1 MSIFHE
7 KKIPLQRAT
16 LVTLWACFPAFLFY
30 LLILQL
36 PFVSKT
42 RLAISALLIPFLAF
56 VAYRGIP
63 KFQFFPLRYW
73 LIIII
78 GSGILASLEGTSLS
92 FYPEKNYLFSSQ
104 HTLKIEIIK
113 FINDQTL
120 NINRFQTSL
129 GDVSYNSFQ
138 ANNDWKRKGT
148 TLTPI
153 STSPAPLIWT
163 GWTGESAK
171 LYFSGSPGVVVNVIW
186 DGESTIINLGQTTGS
201 SVVQQGF
208 VMPLWGKLA
217 LILILWGAILYIAT
231 IVLVNSQSSSV
242 TSQDAFLP
250 KWLGYIFLIGFICSL
265 TILVLEVNRAYL
277 ELLLVPTLT
286 SIMVLPIY
294 LILRHS
300 LFAFPK
306 QLGINLQKYS
316 THLTLLFSLTL
327 AVGIFGKSL
336 WTNWNII
343 DDHEIMYFLGPDG
356 KLPFSE
362 IFSMLAKTE
371 IGQFGTYPRFRPS
384 YYFLRLLE
392 TSLWGAHPIYW
403 HAFRILIIAFA
414 LGLFWLMMSS
424 SIGWLSSG
432 LICAYALTFPYW
444 SDVIGK
450 LGPGETYA
458 VAGLP
463 IYIWGVINALQKE
476 IPDKKREYLA
486 GIAIFFGGIICI
498 GSKENFLLLIF
509 PSMYLVYESL
519 RTKKTAIL
527 FSALGTLLFSLYV
540 GSSIVLA
547 VSRSG
552 TDIYSNPVSPMVR
565 IGKTLGILVSGQ
577 NPIPISILIGIAI
590 IFCAISLNHN
600 LPWEKQRTALW
611 SQFWLAVFCLVYL
624 SQLFFYDGF
633 WPTDYRYDFPG
644 LLYIPASIYV
654 LIWSGKKI
662 ISEENNKV
670 PGLTLQTAIIPAL
683 ILVTM
688 IKGYNPITQNIDANI
703 KMTNEF
709 TYGIETI
716 TAVLRS
722 HPDYALVI
730 ESGNTGDYE
739 PILSYDRF
747 LREYGVTNEFFLRVH
762 GYSIESSDSGLQKEL
777 ASSLTELSQKGNN
790 FSTSLSPFTHSGNKC
805 SFLSV
810 CNSDYLPLDQ
820 LKTFGDRCFSLS
832 LSGTFHTEC
841 EPINPTTK

>member
-1 MSIFHE
+1 MPTFRTKNFS
-7 KKIPLQRAT
+7 LQRAV
-16 LVTLWACFPAFLFY
+16 LATLWACFPAFLFY

-56 VAYRGIP
+56 VAYRSIS
-63 KFQFFPLRYW
+63 KFQFFPLKYW

-78 GSGILASLEGTSLS
+78 GSGILASLEGTALS
-92 FYPEKNYLFSSQ
+92 FYSEKNYLFSSQ

-113 FINDQTL
+113 FINGQAL

-129 GDVSYNSFQ
+129 GDISYDSFQ
-138 ANNDWKRKGT
+138 ANNGWKRKGT

-186 DGESTIINLGQTTGS
+186 DGESTIIDLGQTTGN

-208 VMPLWGKLA
+208 AMPLWGKLA
-217 LILILWGAILYIAT
+217 LMLILWGAILYAVAIS
-231 IVLVNSQSSSV
+231 LVNSQNNSANL
-242 TSQDAFLP
+242 QDAFLP
-250 KWLGYIFLIGFICSL
+250 EWLGYIFLIGFICSL
-265 TILVLEVNRAYL
+265 IFLVLKINHTYL

-300 LFAFPK
+300 LFTFPK

-316 THLTLLFSLTL
+316 THLTILFSLAL
-327 AVGIFGKSL
+327 AIGIFGKSL

-371 IGQFGTYPRFRPS
+371 VGQFGTYPRFRPS

-392 TSLWGAHPIYW
+392 TSMWGAHSIYW

-414 LGLFWLMMSS
+414 LGLFWLIMSPS
-424 SIGWLSSG
+424 LGWLSSG
-432 LICAYALTFPYW
+432 LLCAYALTFPYW

-463 IYIWGVINALQKE
+463 IYIWGMVNALQR
-476 IPDKKREYLA
+476 KREFLA
-486 GIAIFFGGIICI
+486 GIAIFLGGIICI
-498 GSKENFLLLIF
+498 GSKENFLLLVF
-509 PSMYLVYESL
+509 PSLYLVYQSF
-519 RTKKTAIL
+519 RAKKTVIF
-527 FSALGTLLFSLYV
+527 FSSLGTLLFALYV
-540 GSSIVLA
+540 GSSIMLA
-547 VSRSG
+547 VSKSG

-565 IGKTLGILVSGQ
+565 IGKIFGILVSGQ
-577 NPIPISILIGIAI
+577 NSIPISILIGMTV
-590 IFCAISLNHN
+590 IFCAISLNSN
-600 LPWEKQRTALW
+600 LPWEKRKTALW
-611 SQFWLAVFCLVYL
+611 AQFWLVVFCFVYL

-644 LLYIPASIYV
+644 LLYIPAAVYV
-654 LIWSGKKI
+654 LFWSGQKI
-662 ISEENNKV
+662 IFEKGNV
-670 PGLTLQTAIIPAL
+670 TTTLTLNASIIPAL
-683 ILVTM
+683 ILVIAM
-688 IKGYNPITQNIDANI
+688 KGYSPITQNIDANI
-703 KMTNEF
+703 KATNEF
-709 TYGIETI
+709 THKIENI
-716 TAVLRS
+716 ASALIS
-722 HPDYALVI
+722 HKDYALVI
-730 ESGNTGDYE
+730 ESGSTGDYE

-747 LREYGVTNEFFLRVH
+747 LREYGATNELFLRVH
-762 GYSIESSDSGLQKEL
+762 GYSIESSDPGLQKEL
-777 ASSLTELSQKGNN
+777 ASSLIELSKKGNN
-790 FSTSLSPFTHSGNKC
+790 YSTSSSPFTHSGNKC

-832 LSGTFHTEC
+832 LSDTFNTEC
-841 EPINPTTK
+841 KPIN